1 VGTTSTSGVL
11 VFLFGSSNDGALLL
25 PKSRP
30 RSPALL
36 PDHAAAAGR
45 GRSLPAAEVA
55 GPRPSAADG
64 PDASGL
70 VRNGDVVVD
79 SSLLD
84 FEARF
89 YTRYT
94 VRDTGPA
101 EGGSRR
107 GRRSHRSHCL
117 SDDETV
123 HSFDG
128 AITAAVYVPIPKSAP
143 LAMDAG
149 WRVAASPGATALRT
163 AQSLDSSGAP
173 ALEPADDASAASAAE
188 GGSLP

>member
-1 VGTTSTSGVL
+1 MATWWWTAACSTSRRGVTR
-11 VFLFGSSNDGALLL
+11 GTPCGTRDRRRGAV
-25 PKSRP
+25 
-30 RSPALL
+30 
-36 PDHAAAAGR
+36 AAAAEATEAI
-45 GRSLPAAEVA
+45 AAE
-55 GPRPSAADG
+55 G
-64 PDASGL
+64 DAS
-70 VRNGDVVVD
+70 VAD
-79 SSLLD
+79 
-84 FEARF
+84 E
-89 YTRYT
+89 
-94 VRDTGPA
+94 
-101 EGGSRR
+101 SR
-107 GRRSHRSHCL
+107 L

-188 GGSLP
+188 GGSPP